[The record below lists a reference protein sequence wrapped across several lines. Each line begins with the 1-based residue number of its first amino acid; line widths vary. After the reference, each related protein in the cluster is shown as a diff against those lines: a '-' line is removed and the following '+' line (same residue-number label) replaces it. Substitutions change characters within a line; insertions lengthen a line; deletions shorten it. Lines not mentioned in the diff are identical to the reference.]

1 MLGCE
6 GSRDLPP
13 MSIVQMEKNFSEN
26 VFAETL
32 PKPTEVKL
40 LQVKYSAVM

>member
-1 MLGCE
+1 
-6 GSRDLPP
+6 
-13 MSIVQMEKNFSEN
+13 MEKNFSEN

-32 PKPTEVKL
+32 PKPTDVRL